1 MTFLTLP
8 PQDRSPQWIAQLTA
22 VWEASVRATHHFLDE
37 AAIQAIAPEV
47 PQALRQVPY
56 LTVAVTEAGAP
67 AGFLGVA
74 GHTLEMLFW
83 PRSTWAPGWGPSSST
98 RGWRTATSPRSP
110 STSRTSGPW
119 TSTSA
124 GAIRSTTAPHRPA
137 GAALPPA
144 VPHPVLLLTP
154 GQGAAAVHR

>member
-56 LTVAVTEAGAP
+56 L

-74 GHTLEMLFW
+74 GHTLEMLFLA
-83 PRSTWAPGWGPSSST
+83 PEHLGTGLGAQLFRRGMADCYIAQITVNEQNQRALDFYLRRSYKVHH
-98 RGWRTATSPRSP
+98 
-110 STSRTSGPW
+110 RTSTDQQG
-119 TSTSA
+119 
-124 GAIRSTTAPHRPA
+124 RPY
-137 GAALPPA
+137 P
-144 VPHPVLLLTP
+144 LLYLTLSCY
-154 GQGAAAVHR
+154 